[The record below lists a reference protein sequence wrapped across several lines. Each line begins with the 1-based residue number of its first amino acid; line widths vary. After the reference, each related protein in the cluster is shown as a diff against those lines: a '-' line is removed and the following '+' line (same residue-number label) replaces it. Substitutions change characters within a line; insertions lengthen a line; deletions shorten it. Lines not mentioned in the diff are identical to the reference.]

1 MCVLIVCELETA
13 KMRQPRPDLGC
24 GSTEEEEEEEEEEG
38 DEECGKGCAR
48 KRSLPNLRYYCSF
61 NRKD

>member
-1 MCVLIVCELETA
+1 
-13 KMRQPRPDLGC
+13 MRRPWPDLGC
-24 GSTEEEEEEEEEEG
+24 GATEEEEEDG
-38 DEECGKGCAR
+38 DEECGKGCVR